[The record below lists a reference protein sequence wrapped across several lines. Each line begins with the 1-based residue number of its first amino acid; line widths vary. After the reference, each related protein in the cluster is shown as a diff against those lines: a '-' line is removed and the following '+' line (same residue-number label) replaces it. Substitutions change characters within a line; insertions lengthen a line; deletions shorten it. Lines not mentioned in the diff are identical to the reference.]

1 MIVIFVLPLLAFGP
15 GIRFIKKNIF
25 TPSLLSIPTITTD
38 MSPMDNSVEITTME
52 SSVPRSTKHK
62 GPVIPQGSSS
72 YQAGKNHLLSPGI
85 KKVETSIDVADQ
97 FAWEN
102 SPDADSDTNNDRN
115 SHRAGVHDGIVNIGL
130 PDPYYNYPSI
140 PGTKNP
146 DWAGSGIN
154 IRGPSFAYLLPNAG
168 SRLPAGGSS
177 LPDSGSAIVI
187 PPGTGDQPPSGGS
200 ILPDSGSAND
210 IPPDTGDQPPSGGSP
225 PPQSG
230 LADGT
235 ITGLEETPPGA
246 GVSLPDSGSA
256 NSSVPAPVP
265 EPGTLILFGSG
276 LLGLAVF
283 KRKTL
288 RK

>member
-1 MIVIFVLPLLAFGP
+1 
-15 GIRFIKKNIF
+15 
-25 TPSLLSIPTITTD
+25 
-38 MSPMDNSVEITTME
+38 MSPLDNRVEIKTRE
-52 SSVPRSTKHK
+52 SSVSRSTKHK
-62 GPVIPQGSSS
+62 GPVFPLGSSS
-72 YQAGKNHLLSPGI
+72 YQAGNNHLLSHGI
-85 KKVETSIDVADQ
+85 KKVETSIGVADQ

-140 PGTKNP
+140 PGTKHP
-146 DWAGSGIN
+146 DWAGSGTN
-154 IRGPSFAYLLPNAG
+154 IRGPTFAYLLPNQG
-168 SRLPAGGSS
+168 GRLPAGGSS
-177 LPDSGSAIVI
+177 PPNSGSVNDP
-187 PPGTGDQPPSGGS
+187 PPGQGVELPAGGS
-200 ILPDSGSAND
+200 TPPDSGSAND
-210 IPPDTGDQPPSGGSP
+210 IPPGTGDTPPSGGSP

-235 ITGLEETPPGA
+235 IPGLEETPPGA

-256 NSSVPAPVP
+256 NDSVPAPVP

-283 KRKTL
+283 RRKTL